1 MCTARTEYESMRRIR
16 ETIIAH
22 PTIREFIRFAIVGC
36 IAAAIHYGL
45 YLLLLWAMGM
55 DITLANGV
63 GVKANVAYTI
73 GYGVSLICNMVL
85 TARFTFRERLSVKR
99 GTGFLVSHGINYLIH
114 MGLLNLY
121 LWLGVPDWLTFP
133 LVLVI
138 AVPVNFVLV
147 RTAFKKL

>member
-1 MCTARTEYESMRRIR
+1 MCAARIEYENMCGIR
-16 ETIIAH
+16 EKINSSPIV
-22 PTIREFIRFAIVGC
+22 REFIRFAVVGC
-36 IAAAIHYGL
+36 IAAATHYGL
-45 YLLLLWAMGM
+45 YLFLLWAMGL

-63 GVKANVAYTI
+63 GLKANVAYTI
-73 GYGVSLICNMVL
+73 GYVVSLACNMVL

-99 GTGFLVSHGINYLIH
+99 GMGFLVSHGINYLIH

>member
-1 MCTARTEYESMRRIR
+1 MIDWK
-16 ETIIAH
+16 
-22 PTIREFIRFAIVGC
+22 TIRNSQTFNEFIRFAIVGC

-45 YLLLLWAMGM
+45 YLLLLWAMGL
-55 DITLANGV
+55 DITLANGI
-63 GVKANVAYTI
+63 GIKANIAYTI
-73 GYGVSLICNMVL
+73 GYMVSLVCNMVL
-85 TARFTFRERLSVKR
+85 TARFTFREHLSVKR
-99 GTGFLVSHGINYLIH
+99 GTGFLLSHGINYLLH

-138 AVPVNFVLV
+138 AVPINFILV